1 MRQKMRQRGSTLQP
15 IFNRTTHA
23 IHIRA
28 RDHCLFPHF
37 LKDTVVLGN
46 KFVFEL
52 NSFNAFNA
60 NLTALIMI
68 HQ

>member
-23 IHIRA
+23 IHTRA
-28 RDHCLFPHF
+28 RDHCLLPHF

-52 NSFNAFNA
+52 N
-60 NLTALIMI
+60 
-68 HQ
+68 